1 MNEPHYY
8 YIDWLKVIAFLEVVL
23 LHSVAGG
30 LYALDEG
37 GGYR

>member
-1 MNEPHYY
+1 MTETRYC

-23 LHSVAGG
+23 LHSAAGG

-37 GGYR
+37 GV